1 MIPAIYTIEFNYNT
15 HPLPTSRLALS
26 LWVAWAFQVS
36 TNVKEGEN
44 KMGLTNYWPLYK
56 NIQSDLQ
63 QKINSKTKIMSKIVP
78 VLKRV
83 V

>member
-44 KMGLTNYWPLYK
+44 KMGLTYNWPLYK

-63 QKINSKTKIMSKIVP
+63 QKINS
-78 VLKRV
+78 
-83 V
+83 